1 MTRCPFCSHRSRP
14 ISPRAEAY
22 AVAWL
27 GWVRRNRQRFERGGW
42 LEVQA

>member
-1 MTRCPFCSHRSRP
+1 MKSLTARP
-14 ISPRAEAY
+14 LHPRAEAY
-22 AVAWL
+22 AVAWR